1 MNKFKTLALA
11 VVAATL
17 TLSTVSSAQTSSTP
31 GKPFTLYM
39 IPKFVGI
46 LYFDASQRGAEEAAK
61 ELGIRL
67 IHRGPSEGSVP
78 KQIELV
84 ETAIQSKV
92 DVISIAAND
101 SAALAPSLKKAMAT
115 GIKVVTWDA
124 DANARD
130 IFVNQATF
138 QAIGEGMVESMV
150 RQIGKEGDVAIVT
163 TTLTAPNQ
171 TAWIKMMRSVLAKKY
186 PKLKVVDTRAPGEN
200 QQKALEDA
208 TDLLKVYP
216 NLKGIWAVGGVPFPG
231 VAEAV
236 KQAGKSGKV
245 AVVGLA
251 TPLIMKPYL
260 DDGTVKETILWS
272 PVDLGYLSV
281 YAAKAAFDGPLKV
294 GQKINAGRL
303 GSFTIQADAL
313 GKTLVLGPAKAFGKD
328 DVAKAGF

>member
-1 MNKFKTLALA
+1 MNRKLHKLILGAFALTIGA
-11 VVAATL
+11 GFVAAQ
-17 TLSTVSSAQTSSTP
+17 S
-31 GKPFTLYM
+31 KPFTLYM

-46 LYFDASQRGAEEAAK
+46 LYFDASQKGAEEAAT
-61 ELGIRL
+61 ELGIKL
-67 IHRGPSEGSVP
+67 IHRGPNEGSVP

-101 SAALAPSLKKAMAT
+101 NKALAPSLRKAKAA

-124 DANARD
+124 DADVRD
-130 IFVNQATF
+130 LFVNQATY
-138 QAIGEGMVESMV
+138 QSIGETMLESMV
-150 RQIGKEGDVAIVT
+150 SQVGPEAEVAIVT

-171 TAWIKMMRSVLAKKY
+171 NAWIGVMKEIMAKKY

-200 QQKALEDA
+200 QQKSLEEA

-216 NLKGIWAVGGVPFPG
+216 NLKGIWAMGGVPFPG

-236 KQAGKSGKV
+236 KQAGLSGKV

-251 TPLIMKPYL
+251 TPLTMAPYIK
-260 DDGTVKETILWS
+260 DGTVRDTVLWS

-281 YAAKAAFDGPLKV
+281 YAAKAAMEGPFKI
-294 GQKINAGRL
+294 GQKIKAGRL
-303 GSFTIQADAL
+303 GEFTVKADKY
-313 GKTLVLGPAKAFGKD
+313 GKTIVLGPAKVYNKANID
-328 DVAKAGF
+328 TAKF

>member
-1 MNKFKTLALA
+1 MKTKQKLMLGALGLVTA
-11 VVAATL
+11 LGMTGI
-17 TLSTVSSAQTSSTP
+17 AQN
-31 GKPFTLYM
+31 KPFTLYM

-46 LYFDASQRGAEEAAK
+46 LYFDASQKGAEEAAK
-61 ELGIRL
+61 ELGVKL
-67 IHRGPSEGSVP
+67 IHRGPNEASVP

-101 SAALAPSLKKAMAT
+101 NEALAPSLKKAQAA

-130 IFVNQATF
+130 LFVNQATF
-138 QAIGEGMVESMV
+138 QSIGETMVESMV
-150 RQIGKEGDVAIVT
+150 RQVGSTGEVAIVT

-171 TAWIKMMRSVLAKKY
+171 NAWIAVMKDVLAKKY

-200 QQKALEDA
+200 QQKALEEA

-216 NLKGIWAVGGVPFPG
+216 NIKGIWAVGGVPFPG

-236 KQAGKSGKV
+236 KQAGKSGKI

-251 TPLIMKPYL
+251 TPLTMAPYL
-260 DDGTVKETILWS
+260 KDGTVKETVLWS

-281 YAAKAAFDGPLKV
+281 FAAKAAMEGPIKV
-294 GQKINAGRL
+294 GQKIKAGRL
-303 GSFTIQADAL
+303 GEFTVQADKY
-313 GKTLVLGPAKAFGKD
+313 GKTIVLGPAKIFNKSNYEA
-328 DVAKAGF
+328 AGF

>member
-1 MNKFKTLALA
+1 MNRKLKNTLFGAAALA
-11 VVAATL
+11 ITASLVG
-17 TLSTVSSAQTSSTP
+17 AQS
-31 GKPFTLYM
+31 KPFTLYM

-46 LYFDASQRGAEEAAK
+46 LYFDASQKGAEEAAT
-61 ELGIRL
+61 ELGIKL
-67 IHRGPSEGSVP
+67 IHRGPNEGSVP

-101 SAALAPSLKKAMAT
+101 NKALAPSLRKAKAA

-124 DANARD
+124 DADVRD
-130 IFVNQATF
+130 LFVNQATY
-138 QAIGEGMVESMV
+138 QSIGETMLESMV
-150 RQIGKEGDVAIVT
+150 SQVGPEAEVAIVT

-171 TAWIKMMRSVLAKKY
+171 NAWIGVMKEIMAKKY

-200 QQKALEDA
+200 QQKSLEEA

-216 NLKGIWAVGGVPFPG
+216 NLKGIWAMGGVPFPG

-236 KQAGKSGKV
+236 KQAGLSGKV

-251 TPLIMKPYL
+251 TPLTMAPYIK
-260 DDGTVKETILWS
+260 DGTVRDTVLWS

-281 YAAKAAFDGPLKV
+281 YAAKAAMEGPFKI
-294 GQKINAGRL
+294 GQKIKAGRL
-303 GSFTIQADAL
+303 GEFTVKADKY
-313 GKTLVLGPAKAFGKD
+313 GKTIVLGPAKVYNKANID
-328 DVAKAGF
+328 TAKF